1 MIFAR
6 PLSQQL
12 IHTHLMK
19 KLSLISLLLASASA
33 SIALNASDNA
43 SNYIAVPGW
52 TDGSNGGT
60 GFLNWSLN
68 NNNGTGGAAAGVFIG
83 DSIAGA
89 GDINSLGNSFG
100 MFANSDGGAFSTA
113 TRSFSTALTTGDQ
126 FSFQMALNFD
136 NGNKGFSLRTAGNSI
151 FGFNVGSGG
160 GVGSNNAIITPGTGA
175 GYDYGGGDALL
186 DAVILVTAPTSLNY
200 QISRTSS
207 SGFQGVLFSGTVTG
221 IVGAIDNFEFY
232 VSGTD
237 NGDPQNNLYFNNL
250 AVVPE
255 PSAYGLFFGV
265 LALLWVT
272 RRR

>member
-1 MIFAR
+1 
-6 PLSQQL
+6 
-12 IHTHLMK
+12 MK
-19 KLSLISLLLASASA
+19 KLSLIPLFLASASA

-43 SNYIAVPGW
+43 SNYGGGW
-52 TDGSNGGT
+52 TDGSNGGI

-68 NNNGTGGAAAGVFIG
+68 NNDGTGGAAGVFIG
-83 DSIAGA
+83 DSTAGA
-89 GDINSLGNSFG
+89 GDINSSGNSFG
-100 MFANSDGGAFSTA
+100 MFANTDGGASSTA
-113 TRSFSTALTTGDQ
+113 IRSFSTALTTGDQ

-136 NGNKGFSLRTAGNSI
+136 NGNKGFNLRRAGDSI

-160 GVGSNNAIITPGTGA
+160 GVSSNNATITPGIGA

-186 DAVILVTAPTSLNY
+186 DAVIQVTAPTSLNY

-221 IVGAIDNFEFY
+221 ILGAIDNFEFY
-232 VSGTD
+232 VTGTD